1 MNEARLYHYELTNMD
16 TKEKRQLRCTWELI
30 NEWTYEFP
38 GLEGT
43 WKVIF
48 LYFDEI

>member
-1 MNEARLYHYELTNMD
+1 MWIPKRSGRYED
-16 TKEKRQLRCTWELI
+16 LRCTWELI